1 MPIFLLNVDTRLV
14 SKNSTEC
21 LKNVFPSL
29 ISSNQIVYVNSRFI
43 SEDERFFKSE
53 TLFTINRY

>member
-21 LKNVFPSL
+21 LKNVLPSL
-29 ISSNQIVYVNSRFI
+29 ISSNQIAYVNSRFI
-43 SEDERFFKSE
+43 SEGGRLIS
-53 TLFTINRY
+53 NV